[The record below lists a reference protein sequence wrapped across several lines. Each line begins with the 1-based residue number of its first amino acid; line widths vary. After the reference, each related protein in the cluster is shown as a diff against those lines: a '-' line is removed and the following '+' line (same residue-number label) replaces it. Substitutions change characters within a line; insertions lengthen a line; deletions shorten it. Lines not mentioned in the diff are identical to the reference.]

1 MLRPIITAVVLA
13 VLSAVIHALG
23 LLGLLYWQTR
33 QWPKIEADFRPRR
46 NLPVF
51 LFFFG
56 VILVLHLAEF
66 CLWAGF
72 YFWRGFLPDLETSL
86 YFSATSYST
95 TGYGDILPPRSWRLL
110 GERESLTGVCYWAG
124 RQPLFD
130 HRRPLLRDP
139 HPPLAAR
146 GRLGGGWQANSTHR

>member
-1 MLRPIITAVVLA
+1 MLRTIIPAVVLA

-51 LFFFG
+51 LLLFG
-56 VILVLHLAEF
+56 VILTLHLAEI

-72 YFWRGFLPDLETSL
+72 YVWRGWLPDLETSL

-95 TGYGDILPPRSWRLL
+95 TGYGDVLLPQPWRLL
-110 GERESLTGVCYWAG
+110 GVMESLTGVLLLGWSAAFFFTVVQRLFETRIRRWQPEGVG
-124 RQPLFD
+124 RGTT
-130 HRRPLLRDP
+130 
-139 HPPLAAR
+139 A
-146 GRLGGGWQANSTHR
+146 

>member
-1 MLRPIITAVVLA
+1 MLRLIITAVVLA
-13 VLSAVIHALG
+13 GLSAVIHALG

-51 LFFFG
+51 LLLFG
-56 VILVLHLAEF
+56 VILVLHLAEI

-72 YFWRGFLPDLETSL
+72 YFWRGCLPDLETSL

-95 TGYGDILPPRSWRLL
+95 TGYGDILLPRPWRLL
-110 GERESLTGVCYWAG
+110 GVMESLTGVLLLGWSAA
-124 RQPLFD
+124 FFFTIV
-130 HRRPLLRDP
+130 HRFFEIRIR
-139 HPPLAAR
+139 R
-146 GRLGGGWQANSTHR
+146 WQREGG